1 MGWFPRFVGTMSH
14 YDFLGAFSPH
24 FVAFMRRYLGTSEFR
39 PRSASD
45 AGPADH
51 PGVCG
56 TGCSRPVDFE
66 EPSGSPKFPGNPLDH
81 SPCSPT
87 PAGSSTRCGTR
98 GQRTRHGPRL
108 KPRRGLPR
116 LAKFSGLNHTAFGL
130 AVYASW
136 WRSPAPARKT
146 RFRLLV
152 PALPGGIRT
161 RRVPTKG
168 FRVWLTP
175 SSFPELPW
183 GEVCFV
189 ELRFSLHSRRSRCC
203 QWAVGGRQFIVPVL
217 TEGPATDS
225 GHLHGHRI
233 PRTSAQDVHCKYTT

>member
-56 TGCSRPVDFE
+56 TGCSRPVSFE

-108 KPRRGLPR
+108 KPGRGRPTTCEVFGAQSHGVWSGCLRLVVAVSRPCTQDSLPAAGPSSAGR
-116 LAKFSGLNHTAFGL
+116 DSNPQSS
-130 AVYASW
+130 YE
-136 WRSPAPARKT
+136 
-146 RFRLLV
+146 RFPSV
-152 PALPGGIRT
+152 AN
-161 RRVPTKG
+161 
-168 FRVWLTP
+168 P

-183 GEVCFV
+183 REVCFV
-189 ELRFSLHSRRSRCC
+189 KPSFLASPVRMNTNSDRKTIRRRSRSDAGLRSD
-203 QWAVGGRQFIVPVL
+203 QRIV
-217 TEGPATDS
+217 
-225 GHLHGHRI
+225 
-233 PRTSAQDVHCKYTT
+233 

>member
-1 MGWFPRFVGTMSH
+1 MSH

-45 AGPADH
+45 DGPADH

-87 PAGSSTRCGTR
+87 PAGSSARYGTR

-108 KPRRGLPR
+108 KPRRGLPTTSEVFGAQSHGVWSGCLR
-116 LAKFSGLNHTAFGL
+116 LVV
-130 AVYASW
+130 AVS
-136 WRSPAPARKT
+136 RPCTQDSLPAAGPSSAGRDSNPQSSYE
-146 RFRLLV
+146 RFPSV
-152 PALPGGIRT
+152 AN
-161 RRVPTKG
+161 
-168 FRVWLTP
+168 P

-183 GEVCFV
+183 REPGRPGGSHSQGSHRSGRADCPHPVP
-189 ELRFSLHSRRSRCC
+189 LITASLQDGSSGARSEAAGAGNAS
-203 QWAVGGRQFIVPVL
+203 AVG
-217 TEGPATDS
+217 
-225 GHLHGHRI
+225 
-233 PRTSAQDVHCKYTT
+233 